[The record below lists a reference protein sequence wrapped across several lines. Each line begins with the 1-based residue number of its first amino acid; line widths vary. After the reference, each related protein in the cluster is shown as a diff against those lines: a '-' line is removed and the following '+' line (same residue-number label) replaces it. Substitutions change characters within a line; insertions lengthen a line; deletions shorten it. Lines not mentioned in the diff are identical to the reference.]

1 MLDPSSHEAW
11 LSVCDSQLLCEQPV
25 KMCEQ
30 LGKLWIV
37 NYELWTTVKS
47 QLLCQQPVK
56 LCELAAPCY
65 KADLAQIPFDLWKYL
80 NIKNLKQKVRW

>member
-1 MLDPSSHEAW
+1 MHDPSSHEAW
-11 LSVCDSQLLCEQPV
+11 LSVCESQLLCEQPV
-25 KMCEQ
+25 KLCEQ
-30 LGKLWIV
+30 LGKLSIV